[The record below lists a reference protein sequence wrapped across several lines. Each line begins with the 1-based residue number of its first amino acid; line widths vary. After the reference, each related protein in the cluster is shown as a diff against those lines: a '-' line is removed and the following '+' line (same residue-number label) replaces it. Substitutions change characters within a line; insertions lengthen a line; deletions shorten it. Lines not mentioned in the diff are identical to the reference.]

1 MAKNLTLSLDDET
14 ASKMEE
20 FKEVKWSEIARQAI
34 LKRVE
39 QLEIMNKILSKSK
52 LDREAIKEISN
63 LIEKNVREKRKWQLS
78 S

>member
-39 QLEIMNKILSKSK
+39 QLEIMNKI
-52 LDREAIKEISN
+52 
-63 LIEKNVREKRKWQLS
+63 
-78 S
+78 

>member
-1 MAKNLTLSLDDET
+1 
-14 ASKMEE
+14 
-20 FKEVKWSEIARQAI
+20 
-34 LKRVE
+34 
-39 QLEIMNKILSKSK
+39 LEIMNKILSKSK

>member
-1 MAKNLTLSLDDET
+1 MTKNLTLALDDTT
-14 ASKMEE
+14 ADKMEL

-34 LKRVE
+34 LKRIE
-39 QLEIMNKILSKSK
+39 QLEILDKILSKSK
-52 LDREAIKEISN
+52 LDQQGIKEISN